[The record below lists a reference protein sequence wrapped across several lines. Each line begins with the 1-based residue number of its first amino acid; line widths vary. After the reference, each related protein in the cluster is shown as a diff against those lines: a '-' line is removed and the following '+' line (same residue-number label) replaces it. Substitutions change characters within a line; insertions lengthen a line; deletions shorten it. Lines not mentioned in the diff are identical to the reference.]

1 MYKRQIE
8 DNPVDRCYRCKKLL
22 FQKMKKKAQELG
34 VPVIVEGT
42 NADDLTVY
50 RPGIRAIREL
60 GITSPLALLGITKEE
75 VRKFAGEYGISVSNR
90 PSAPCLATRFP
101 YGTRLNI
108 DVYKRQ
114 APSFSPVRGGADTD
128 VSPCHT
134 A

>member
-1 MYKRQIE
+1 MAGRVAKEMGAVHVILSVDELAEAGIE

-60 GITSPLALLGITKEE
+60 GITSRWPFLASP
-75 VRKFAGEYGISVSNR
+75 RRRCVSLPGNMGFPFPTGPR
-90 PSAPCLATRFP
+90 PPAWPP
-101 YGTRLNI
+101 
-108 DVYKRQ
+108 
-114 APSFSPVRGGADTD
+114 
-128 VSPCHT
+128 VSPMGPG
-134 A
+134 